1 MTSAEGDLEPIRLIL
16 EDADLTG
23 WVYTQGQRMTD
34 ILQAG
39 EPFSFLSENEL
50 TQWQEILPDDTLLVV
65 PPPHVSA
72 PELRLPRNQ
81 HQVLIGAGNYRVMGT
96 AHLRP
101 GEQDDPML
109 RATRRFLPLTDATFS
124 RGAGPEER
132 ADVVI
137 VNLRRTSSFDVVQT

>member
-16 EDADLTG
+16 EEADLTG

-34 ILQAG
+34 ILQSG
-39 EPFSFLSENEL
+39 EPFSFLQDNL
-50 TQWQEILPDDTLLVV
+50 THWAEVFPDDTVLVV
-65 PPPHVSA
+65 PPPHVSSPDA
-72 PELRLPRNQ
+72 RVARNQ
-81 HQVLIGAGNYRVMGT
+81 HRVLISAGDFRVLGT

-109 RATRRFLPLTDATFS
+109 RATRRFLPLTDATFG
-124 RGAGPEER
+124 RGDGPVET

-137 VNLRRTSSFDVVQT
+137 VNLRRTGSFEVVQE